1 MSRDRVVRL
10 DRIYTRGGDGGQT
23 SLGDGSRVAKTG
35 LRVEAY
41 GAVDEAN
48 ATLGLAR
55 LHVSGEADAILARL
69 QNDLFDVGADLCV
82 PLPGR
87 DGALRVT
94 DDQVGRLER
103 EIDALNAELAPLTS
117 FVLPGGSAAA
127 ACLHLARTVARR
139 AERRVLGLIEAEGE
153 AVNAAVLRYLNRLS
167 DLLFVLS
174 RHVNER
180 GAGDV
185 LWVPGATRGA

>member
-1 MSRDRVVRL
+1 MTGVRL
-10 DRIYTRGGDGGQT
+10 DRIYTRGGDAGQT
-23 SLGDGSRVAKTG
+23 SLGDGSRVPKTG
-35 LRVEAY
+35 ARVEAF

-55 LHVSGEADAILARL
+55 LHVDGEADAILARV

-87 DGALRVT
+87 PGGLRMTDG
-94 DDQVGRLER
+94 QVARLER
-103 EIDALNAELAPLTS
+103 EIDALNDGMAPLTS
-117 FVLPGGSAAA
+117 FVLPGGTAGAAF
-127 ACLHLARTVARR
+127 LHLARTVARR
-139 AERRVLGLIEAEGE
+139 AERRVLGLMEAEGE

-180 GAGDV
+180 GAADV
-185 LWVPGATRGA
+185 LWVPGATRG